1 MTQLERARA
10 GEITDEVRAV
20 ARAEG
25 LEPEFVRGQVASGRV
40 VVPANVGRELPSP
53 RGIGEGLRTKV
64 NANIG
69 TSGPRVEVEWELT
82 KLEAALSAGADT
94 IMDLS
99 TGGELGAIRRRLRE
113 ACPVPLGT
121 VPVYEAF
128 AEAVAAH
135 EVAAVEPEAILEVVE
150 RHARDG
156 VDFVTVHVGVT
167 RGVVAELA
175 RRPRLCGVVSRGGA
189 LLGEWMRRRNQE
201 NPLYGRFDDLL
212 DIARTH
218 DLTLSLGDGLRPGAL
233 ADAGD
238 PAQIGELV
246 VVAEL
251 VRRARRAGV
260 QVIVEGPG
268 HVPLNEVEAQVRTA
282 KTLTEGAP
290 LYLLGPIVTDVAPG
304 YDHITAAIGGA
315 VAAAAGADYL
325 CYVTPSEHLGLPG
338 PEEVRAGVVAA
349 RIAGHAADVAK
360 GLEGARAWD
369 DEMSECRRQLDWE
382 GVSRLALDRELVE
395 RYLSR
400 HGPPAG
406 APCTMCGEFCVYR
419 VAGGPQSE
427 PASRLGGSADPAE
440 GGS

>member
-10 GEITDEVRAV
+10 GEITEEMRAV
-20 ARAEG
+20 AEAEG
-25 LEPEFVRGQVASGRV
+25 LEPEFVRRQVASGRV
-40 VVPANVGRELPSP
+40 VIPANAGRGLPSP

-69 TSGPRVEVEWELT
+69 TSGGLADEELELT
-82 KLEAALSAGADT
+82 KLQAALSAGADT
-94 IMDLS
+94 VMDLS
-99 TGGELGAIRRRLRE
+99 TGGDVGAVRRRLRQ

-135 EVAAVEPEAILEVVE
+135 DMAAVEPEDILEVVE

-167 RGVVAELA
+167 REAVAELR

-189 LLGEWMRRRNQE
+189 LLGEWMRRRGQE
-201 NPLYGRFDDLL
+201 NPLYERFDDLL

-238 PAQIGELV
+238 PAQIRELLV
-246 VVAEL
+246 VSEL
-251 VRRARRAGV
+251 ARRARRAGV
-260 QVIVEGPG
+260 QVMVEGPG
-268 HVPLNEVEAQVRTA
+268 HVPLNEVQTQVRTA

-315 VAAAAGADYL
+315 LAAAAGADYL

-338 PEEVRAGVVAA
+338 PEEVRLGVVAA
-349 RIAGHAADVAK
+349 RIAAHAADVAK
-360 GLEGARAWD
+360 GLAGARAWD
-369 DEMSECRRQLDWE
+369 DRMSECRRRLDWE
-382 GVSRLALDRELVE
+382 GMSRLALDPELV
-395 RYLSR
+395 RQYLDA
-400 HGPPAG
+400 HGPPKG
-406 APCTMCGEFCVYR
+406 EPCTMCGEFCVYR
-419 VAGGPQSE
+419 VAAGGTPAVSGESEAGGPG
-427 PASRLGGSADPAE
+427 AGG
-440 GGS
+440 G